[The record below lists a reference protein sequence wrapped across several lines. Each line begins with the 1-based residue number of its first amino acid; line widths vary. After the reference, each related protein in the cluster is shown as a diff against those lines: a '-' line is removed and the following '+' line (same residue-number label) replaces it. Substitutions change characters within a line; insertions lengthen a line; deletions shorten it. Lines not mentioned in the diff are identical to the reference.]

1 MFNFNILKENK
12 AEKTYRVAKIINDF
26 DVKIEHSNEHFI
38 GTIELPNKWN
48 IGLIVGNSGTGKS
61 TIAKEIF
68 KKEYIKSFE
77 YNHKSVIDDMPQ
89 NKTTEE
95 IEKMF
100 YTVGFASVPSWL
112 KPYNVLSNGEKMRVD
127 LARALLENDK
137 ICFDEF
143 TSVVDRNVAET
154 MCIATN
160 KTIKKLNKQFI
171 AVSCHYDIIEWLQ
184 PDWIF
189 DTNIMKMVPPYQAR
203 EKLKNLKSKN
213 AGEMNGQNL
222 GNIII

>member
-1 MFNFNILKENK
+1 MYNFNILKENK
-12 AEKTYRVAKIINDF
+12 VDKTFRVAKIMNDF
-26 DVKIEHSNEHFI
+26 DVKIEHSNENFI
-38 GTIELPNKWN
+38 GTINLPKIWN

-68 KKEYIKSFE
+68 KDEYINNFE

-89 NKTTEE
+89 SKTMEE

-100 YTVGFASVPSWL
+100 YTVGFGSVPSWL
-112 KPYNVLSNGEKMRVD
+112 KPYKVLSNGEKMRVD

-143 TSVVDRNVAET
+143 TSVVDRNVAQT

-189 DTNIMKMVPPYQAR
+189 DTNVMKMVPYQAHE
-203 EKLKNLKSKN
+203 EKKNLILKNVNEAS
-213 AGEMNGQNL
+213 GQNL

>member
-1 MFNFNILKENK
+1 MYNFNILKENK
-12 AEKTYRVAKIINDF
+12 VDKTFRVAKIMNDF
-26 DVKIEHSNEHFI
+26 DVKIEHSNENFI
-38 GTIELPNKWN
+38 GTINLPKIWN

-68 KKEYIKSFE
+68 KDEYINNFE

-89 NKTTEE
+89 SKTMEE

-100 YTVGFASVPSWL
+100 YTVGFGSVPSWL
-112 KPYNVLSNGEKMRVD
+112 KPYKVLSNGEKMRVD

-143 TSVVDRNVAET
+143 TSVVDRNVAQT

-189 DTNIMKMVPPYQAR
+189 DTNVMKMVSYQAHE
-203 EKLKNLKSKN
+203 EKKNLILKNANEAS
-213 AGEMNGQNL
+213 GQNL